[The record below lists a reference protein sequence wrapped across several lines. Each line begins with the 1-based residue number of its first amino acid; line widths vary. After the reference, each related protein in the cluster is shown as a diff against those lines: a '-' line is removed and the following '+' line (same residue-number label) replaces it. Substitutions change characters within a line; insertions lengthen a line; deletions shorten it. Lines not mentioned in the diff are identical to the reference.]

1 MRKNSMTKCAVGAM
15 LFGGTLGMSQAA
27 SAGLVFN
34 LNGPSPNGAT
44 AGTYNYASGYVTPTS
59 YVYLSDPSLGATTL
73 TLSTGL
79 SASWTA
85 TSNST
90 GFVTTVTAPQTN
102 GLDSYIQTDRS
113 FTVTGTQQITL
124 TWSGSTNI
132 VLGQYLGGTFNNT
145 GSWSKPITAA
155 GWINSSGLIGSPWG
169 SYNPYGNGTLTTTL
183 SAGTYWVTNF
193 LDGSQAGASFSFA
206 VPAPGALALLG
217 VAGIVGARRRRA

>member
-1 MRKNSMTKCAVGAM
+1 MRKNAMTKCAVGAM

-34 LNGPSPNGAT
+34 LNGPSINGPT
-44 AGTYNYASGYVTPTS
+44 AGTFNTAYTYISPVNYEYEQAFNSS
-59 YVYLSDPSLGATTL
+59 FAATTF

-85 TSNST
+85 TSDST
-90 GFVTTVTAPQTN
+90 GFATTVLASATQGLTSYVETN
-102 GLDSYIQTDRS
+102 RS

-124 TWSGSTNI
+124 NWSGSTNLL
-132 VLGQYLGGTFNNT
+132 LGKYNGGTYNDQN
-145 GSWSKPITAA
+145 SWSSPITPAT
-155 GWINSSGLIGSPWG
+155 GWTVGYWG
-169 SYNPYGNGTLTTTL
+169 SSNGSSIGTLTTTL
-183 SAGTYWVTNF
+183 SAGTYWLSNTLSN
-193 LDGSQAGASFSFA
+193 QQGASFSFTV

>member
-1 MRKNSMTKCAVGAM
+1 MRKNSMTKCAVGAL

-34 LNGPSPNGAT
+34 LNGPSPEGAT
-44 AGTYNYASGYVTPTS
+44 AGTLNYASGYDTDST
-59 YVYLSDPSLGATTL
+59 YVYLRDSNLGAKTL

-85 TSNST
+85 TSDST
-90 GFVTTVTAPQTN
+90 GFVTTLTAPQTN
-102 GLDSYIQTDRS
+102 GFSSYISTQRS
-113 FTVTGTQQITL
+113 FTVSGTQQITL
-124 TWSGSTNI
+124 NWSGSQSI
-132 VLGQYLGGTFNNT
+132 ILGQYLGGAVNNT

-155 GWINSSGLIGSPWG
+155 GWLSGGTGSPWG
-169 SYNPYGNGTLTTTL
+169 SLNQSSSGTLTTTL
-183 SAGTYWVTNF
+183 SAGTYWLNSS

-206 VPAPGALALLG
+206 VPAPGAVALLG

>member
-15 LFGGTLGMSQAA
+15 LFGGTLGISQAA

-34 LNGPSPNGAT
+34 LNGPSVDGAT
-44 AGTYNYASGYVTPTS
+44 AGTLNYASGYDTDST
-59 YVYLSDPSLGATTL
+59 YVYLRDSSLGAKTL

-79 SASWTA
+79 SGSWTA

-102 GLDSYIQTDRS
+102 GFSSYIATQRS
-113 FTVTGTQQITL
+113 FTVSGTQQITL
-124 TWSGSTNI
+124 NWSGSQSI
-132 VLGQYLGGTFNNT
+132 ILGQYLGGPVNNS
-145 GSWSKPITAA
+145 GSWSKPITAP
-155 GWINSSGLIGSPWG
+155 GWLSGGTGSPWG
-169 SYNPYGNGTLTTTL
+169 SLNQSSSGTLTTTL
-183 SAGTYWVTNF
+183 SAGTYWVNSS